1 MANKYENVVN
11 KFNENNCKL
20 LNTKEDYIKI
30 VKLSQN
36 GKYKLNYI
44 ASCGH
49 EHIVL
54 YYVFKSRGT
63 GIMCPSCKHKEIG
76 INKKIQIQN
85 NEISLIH
92 NEILRSNK

>member
-54 YYVFKSRGT
+54 YYS
-63 GIMCPSCKHKEIG
+63 
-76 INKKIQIQN
+76 
-85 NEISLIH
+85 SLVLCCAL
-92 NEILRSNK
+92 LRRHF